1 MNLIYPHK
9 GLIKLNVSMS
19 ELVVGYL
26 ESLRLLSLSFPLYM
40 DTQKDP
46 HSNGISK
53 NELTILV
60 NPFVA
65 KTEEIA
71 RVSFSTASFLFPFNR
86 L

>member
-1 MNLIYPHK
+1 
-9 GLIKLNVSMS
+9 MS

-46 HSNGISK
+46 HPDGISK

-60 NPFVA
+60 NLCVA
-65 KTEEIA
+65 RTEEIA
-71 RVSFSTASFLFPFNR
+71 RVSLSTASFLFPFNR

>member
-1 MNLIYPHK
+1 MSLIHPHK

-26 ESLRLLSLSFPLYM
+26 ESLRLLSLSFPLHM

-46 HSNGISK
+46 HPNGISK

-60 NPFVA
+60 NLCVV
-65 KTEEIA
+65 KNEEIA
-71 RVSFSTASFLFPFNR
+71 RVSSSTASC
-86 L
+86 